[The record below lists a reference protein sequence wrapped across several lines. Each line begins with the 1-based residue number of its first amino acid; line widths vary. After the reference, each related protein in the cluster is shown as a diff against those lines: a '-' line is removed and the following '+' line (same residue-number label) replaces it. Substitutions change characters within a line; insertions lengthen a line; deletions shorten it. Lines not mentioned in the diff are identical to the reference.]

1 MFLNMPRSPKP
12 DPALAAALRRL
23 REDSGLTREALAFH
37 AGITTASLARIELAQ
52 STPGW
57 DTIRRI
63 AGALDLS
70 ISRLAAAVEAAE
82 EGAAPVRHSARR
94 TGCGN
99 QIELWGWCS
108 ARPRRPRRVQCA
120 KCYRP
125 AGWRTT

>member
-52 STPGW
+52 ATPGW

-82 EGAAPVRHSARR
+82 EGAA
-94 TGCGN
+94 
-99 QIELWGWCS
+99 
-108 ARPRRPRRVQCA
+108 
-120 KCYRP
+120 RP
-125 AGWRTT
+125 A

>member
-23 REDSGLTREALAFH
+23 REDNGLTREALAFH

-52 STPGW
+52 ATPGW

-70 ISRLAAAVEAAE
+70 ISGLAAAVEAAE
-82 EGAAPVRHSARR
+82 EGAARPV
-94 TGCGN
+94 
-99 QIELWGWCS
+99 
-108 ARPRRPRRVQCA
+108 
-120 KCYRP
+120 
-125 AGWRTT
+125 